1 MPLSVFLADDH
12 AIIRDGLRSLLEG
25 DEFTIIGEASNGPET
40 VEKVRELK
48 PAILIIDIGLPGLN
62 GIEVTRKLSVTM
74 PFLRII
80 ALSMHAEN
88 KYVVDMLQA
97 GARGYLIKDTAFKEL
112 YAAIQE
118 VMQGNRYLSKQI
130 ASTVLDELLTQ
141 VHPRVQTPLTPRER
155 EVLQLIAEGLSS
167 KEIAMRLAL
176 SERTTETH
184 RAKIM
189 DKLDL
194 HSVAALTR
202 YAIREGITPLDD

>member
-1 MPLSVFLADDH
+1 MSLSVFLADDH

-25 DEFTIIGEASNGPET
+25 DEFTIIGEAANGLET
-40 VEKVRELK
+40 LEKVQQLK

-62 GIEVTRKLSVTM
+62 GIEVARKLCSAM

-97 GARGYLIKDTAFKEL
+97 GARAYLVKDTAFREL

-118 VMQGNRYLSKQI
+118 VLQGRRYLSKQI
-130 ASTVLDELLTQ
+130 ASTVLDALLAQ
-141 VHPRVQTPLTPRER
+141 APSSIPNPLTPRER

-167 KEIAMRLAL
+167 KEISARLGL
-176 SERTTETH
+176 SERTTESH
-184 RAKIM
+184 RGKLM